1 MAPIVLLECDMSS
14 MAPRKI
20 VVGQLVLYPDS
31 KVNKAFWN
39 GVRVPLRNFEFR
51 LLVLLAP
58 GSGNIIP
65 NRHLQESMAGYG
77 FLSPIRFSIGKLRK
91 TFRTLDPTF
100 DKIEN
105 RWGFGYAWRT
115 Y

>member
-1 MAPIVLLECDMSS
+1 MAPS
-14 MAPRKI
+14 KI

-51 LLVLLAP
+51 LLVLLRP
-58 GSGNIIP
+58 GSTQVIP
-65 NRHLQESMAGYG
+65 VDLLKHSMAQHG
-77 FLSPIRFSIGKLRK
+77 FNSPIRYSVSKLRT
-91 TFRTLDPTF
+91 TFRKVDPSF
-100 DKIEN
+100 NEIISE
-105 RWGFGYAWRT
+105 WGVGYEWKT